1 MKYFTLEEMEKSIIA
16 DKKGIAN
23 KIPLKYKKNYMYLID
38 NILDKIREEYGNAI
52 HVNSGYRCQEL
63 NKAVGGVETSQHTC
77 YGNSAAADIDTNR
90 GREYNKVLFHLIKNM
105 IQRGEIKVDQLIN
118 ENNFLWIH
126 IGLKIDGK
134 NRNQILSL

>member
-16 DKKGIAN
+16 EKKGIEN
-23 KIPLKYKKNYMYLID
+23 KIPLKYKKNYTYLID

-63 NKAVGGVETSQHTC
+63 NKAVGGVNTSQHTC
-77 YGNSAAADIDTNR
+77 FGNSAAADIDTNK
-90 GREYNKVLFHLIKNM
+90 GREHNKILFYLIKGM
-105 IQRGEIKVDQLIN
+105 IDKKQIIVDQLIN

-126 IGLKIDGK
+126 IGVKLDGV
-134 NRNQILSL
+134 NRNKILSL